1 MTFQELLKYLN
12 GTIVSTL
19 FLPLAPVTPVVFCS
33 ELNEALLPRKLLA
46 ALASVKAGLS
56 LYYYHKIPDVFE

>member
-19 FLPLAPVTPVVFCS
+19 FLPLAPVTPVVFFFV
-33 ELNEALLPRKLLA
+33 LNEALLPRKLLA

-56 LYYYHKIPDVFE
+56 L